1 MVPVFVVLTFALF
14 LVVDYFVLKSQK
26 KEHPAFMTF
35 PVFNKSSITLPLQ
48 YMLSKGH
55 IWLSKIS
62 DNQVKIGV
70 DEFIVKSFKKLQL
83 IDMAAEG
90 TDLKKGD
97 VVFRGKVGKQ
107 VVNFHSPIDGKV
119 LTVNNDTVGKNIT
132 NPYTEGWGLVI
143 APATNNL
150 SSVAQTAEKAANWL
164 DSEFKRLKDFL
175 SLHTADPELAGLTMA
190 DGGNITEGVA
200 ANFNE
205 KTLAAFEKEF
215 LS

>member
-1 MVPVFVVLTFALF
+1 
-14 LVVDYFVLKSQK
+14 
-26 KEHPAFMTF
+26 
-35 PVFNKSSITLPLQ
+35 
-48 YMLSKGH
+48 MLSSHSGPGAA
-55 IWLSKIS
+55 LPP
-62 DNQVKIGV
+62 NQVKIGV